1 MPSKIIKPLAK
12 PIKYALGVPGSK
24 SYMNRALIC
33 VALAQ
38 GTSRITQPNYC
49 DDTQRLL
56 KALQQLGVSITP
68 NATAIS
74 IRGKRGG
81 FVVPRRTLQM
91 GNAGTATR
99 FLTPLL
105 PVGARL
111 TGDAYM
117 QKRPLTDL
125 LHALTDLGFVVDAP
139 SGCPPVTMLSREQ
152 SNSTITV
159 SGKVSSQYLS
169 ALLLLAPTLPH
180 GLTIQV
186 KSRLVSRP
194 YVDATI
200 HVMKQFGIRVQR
212 KGYTQFRVAAQKYK
226 ATNYTV
232 PADSSSATYWWT
244 LAAITGSA
252 ITVAN
257 IDLNDKQPDL
267 AFLSA
272 LQRMGCTVQGT
283 TVTGPQQLKPITIDM
298 GDFPD
303 SVMSLAVVA
312 ACAPGI
318 TTIKNIAHLTVK
330 ETDRL
335 HLLVRNLRAVG
346 ITAKASSSELR
357 IQGNPAKIKGGNI
370 VTEHDHRFAMAFA
383 ILGLRT
389 GKMRIDI
396 PSCVKK
402 SYPTFWND
410 LQAVQRHSAQQTIVL
425 TGMRGSGKST
435 IGKQLA
441 KRYRAQFI
449 DTDVEIEKHAGIS
462 ITEYVKLH
470 GWKQFR
476 ILEERIAK
484 RYARVRN
491 AIIATGGGT
500 LLSDTSYVKLKHNY
514 IILLHAPLSMLHAR
528 VNADKRT
535 KQRRP
540 ALMTH
545 KITGKR
551 NELAQVWKQ
560 RKTRY
565 YHVADNIYD
574 SRYPY

>member
-1 MPSKIIKPLAK
+1 MPSKLIKPLAK
-12 PIKYALGVPGSK
+12 PIKYAIAVPGSK

-33 VALAQ
+33 AALAQ

-56 KALQQLGVSITP
+56 KALQQLGVAITP
-68 NATAIS
+68 TATAIS

-81 FVVPRRTLQM
+81 FVVSHRTVQM

-105 PVGARL
+105 PVGTRL

-117 QKRPLTDL
+117 RKRPVTDL
-125 LHALTDLGFVVDAP
+125 LKALTELGFALDAP

-152 SNSTITV
+152 TNSTITV

-180 GLTIQV
+180 GLTIRV
-186 KSRLVSRP
+186 KGALVSRP

-200 HVMKQFGIRVQR
+200 HVMRQFGIRVQR
-212 KGYTQFRVAAQKYK
+212 RGYTQFRVTAQEYI

-252 ITVAN
+252 ITVTN
-257 IDLNDKQPDL
+257 IDLNDQQPDL
-267 AFLSA
+267 AFLTA
-272 LQRMGCTVQGT
+272 LRRMGCTVQGT
-283 TVTGPQQLKPITIDM
+283 TVIGPQQLKPITIDM

-312 ACAPGI
+312 ACASG
-318 TTIKNIAHLTVK
+318 TTIIKNIAHLTVK

-335 HLLVRNLRAVG
+335 RLLVSNLRSVG
-346 ITAKASSSELR
+346 ITAKATSSELR

-370 VTEHDHRFAMAFA
+370 ATEHDHRFAMAFA

-389 GKMRIDI
+389 GKMHIDI
-396 PSCVKK
+396 PNCVKK

-410 LQAVQRHSAQQTIVL
+410 LQAVQRHSAQQTIIL

-441 KRYRAQFI
+441 KRYQARFI
-449 DTDVEIEKHAGIS
+449 DTDVEIEKQIGIS
-462 ITEYVKLH
+462 IADYVEVH
-470 GWKQFR
+470 GWKKFR
-476 ILEERIAK
+476 TLEERITQK
-484 RYARVRN
+484 YARVHN
-491 AIIATGGGT
+491 TIIATGGGT
-500 LLSDTSYVKLKHNY
+500 LLSDTTYVKLKHNY
-514 IILLHAPLSMLHAR
+514 IILLHAPLSVLQAR
-528 VNADKRT
+528 INADEHT
-535 KQRRP
+535 KHLRP
-540 ALMTH
+540 RL
-545 KITGKR
+545 ITGKR

-560 RKTRY
+560 RKVRY
-565 YHVADNIYD
+565 YEVADNIYD
-574 SRYPY
+574 SRYPH